1 MPDSSLVSLVKA
13 ITVDPKGVEDKYP
26 LDSWPDDLNA
36 KVTKTVF
43 DKNRRPPPALPLRKY
58 GAVKPFSNIEKLVKA
73 TMI

>member
-26 LDSWPDDLNA
+26 WDSWPDDLNA

-43 DKNRRPPPALPLRKY
+43 
-58 GAVKPFSNIEKLVKA
+58 
-73 TMI
+73 